1 MAEQAERGAERKRK
15 KRRGFLADW
24 RERLSFAATLVTVS
38 AVAIFLGWLMGQ
50 YAIQAVT
57 GPTPSVAVMER
68 PPTPSPAESFSP
80 ASTQA
85 PQAASSTSGSTA
97 SSPART
103 ATTPASPT
111 AAPSTATPGSVS
123 STSTTSGTASSGN
136 APAASATASGSSQ
149 ASTTSSG
156 LWRVQVGAFNDR
168 SRADA
173 LAAELR
179 ARGFDVFVSGTPPH
193 RVQVGAFS
201 QEARA
206 RATADD
212 LRALGYEAIVIPPG

>member
-1 MAEQAERGAERKRK
+1 MADKADRGAERKRS
-15 KRRGFLADW
+15 KRGGLWATW
-24 RERLSFAATLVTVS
+24 RERLSFAATLITVS

-57 GPTPSVAVMER
+57 GPAPSTTMLER

-80 ASTQA
+80 A
-85 PQAASSTSGSTA
+85 
-97 SSPART
+97 
-103 ATTPASPT
+103 
-111 AAPSTATPGSVS
+111 PS
-123 STSTTSGTASSGN
+123 STTSTGSTTSRSTT
-136 APAASATASGSSQ
+136 AASTSSAPTASGTSQ
-149 ASTTSSG
+149 ASTTPTATTSSTTTSSATAPSG

-168 SRADA
+168 NRADA

-179 ARGFDVFVSGTPPH
+179 ARGFDVFVSGQPPH

-201 QEARA
+201 QESRA
-206 RATADD
+206 RATAED